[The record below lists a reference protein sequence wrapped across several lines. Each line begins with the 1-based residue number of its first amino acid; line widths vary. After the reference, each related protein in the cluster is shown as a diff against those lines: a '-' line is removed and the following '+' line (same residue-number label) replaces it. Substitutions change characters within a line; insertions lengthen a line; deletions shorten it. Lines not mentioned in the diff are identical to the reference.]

1 MVGWV
6 QCGMRRVR
14 VSLPLFLDRSAAG
27 FVRRWAS
34 GQRMRRRKEKEIPKR
49 KKPSFFFLFVTHK
62 SVAAS
67 GFCLVLARACLLC
80 FSFIISVLLFIRLRL
95 LMLGCVCDDDDG
107 SGG

>member
-49 KKPSFFFLFVTHK
+49 KKPSFFFVCDAQICCGEWVLF
-62 SVAAS
+62 
-67 GFCLVLARACLLC
+67 GFGTSLLA
-80 FSFIISVLLFIRLRL
+80 LFFFYYFRFVVYQIAIVDAGLRL
-95 LMLGCVCDDDDG
+95 
-107 SGG
+107 